1 MTRIAIL
8 LFAAHCIADFGLQPT
23 WLARRKSNPLL
34 LMLHALIHAA
44 VAWVLLQDWSGW
56 QLPVMVF
63 VVHGAIDAVKQIARS
78 TSATA
83 FALDQAFHAAS
94 LLGMAWLL
102 VERGWLLGFG
112 GVGGPAAVIVGGAVA
127 ATRGSGFFIEHF
139 AKRLLTDNNLQVGG
153 LPNGGRLIGQL
164 ERALIFLLVMIGQ
177 PGGIG
182 FLVAAKSIL
191 RFEEAKNRELAEYV
205 LIGTLLSFS
214 LAIAISA
221 GTAWALARI

>member
-1 MTRIAIL
+1 MTRIAIVL
-8 LFAAHCIADFGLQPT
+8 IAAHCIADFGLQPD

-44 VAWVLLQDWSGW
+44 VVYLVLQDWTGW
-56 QLPVMVF
+56 QAPAIVF
-63 VVHGAIDAVKQIARS
+63 GAHAVIDGVKQATKS
-78 TSATA
+78 TSAAA
-83 FALDQAFHAAS
+83 FALDQTLHAAS
-94 LLGMAWLL
+94 LLALVWLL
-102 VERGWLLGFG
+102 VRQDWLTAYT
-112 GVGGPAAVIVGGAVA
+112 GVGAAPLIVVAGAVA
-127 ATRGSGFFIEHF
+127 TTRGAGFFIEHF
-139 AKRLLTDNNLQVGG
+139 AKNLLTRNNLQVGG

-164 ERALIFLLVMIGQ
+164 ERALIFLLVLIGQ

-214 LAIAISA
+214 LAIALSA
-221 GTAWALARI
+221 GTDWALKQF